1 MIPKKDGF
9 SIVINGAWNPNIFNP
24 VWIHKH
30 LVDGEQQVEIAYPL
44 SDNTLPIQ
52 VSLPEVR
59 IYPSVNRLE
68 IKPREESVNGMN
80 AALSVARKI
89 TGLLIHTPVSAFG
102 VNFGFEENDDIHLLT
117 SKIQLLDNA
126 SIDSDK
132 YKLINTAI
140 QRNFKVKDSEY
151 MNLSVV
157 YDADSAIISV
167 NFHQEINEMDMVI
180 KALSQISIE
189 RYFQDAQSIIR
200 SSYNLDVCFEE

>member
-30 LVDGEQQVEIAYPL
+30 LVEGEQQVEIAYPL
-44 SDNTLPIQ
+44 NDNTLPIQ
-52 VSLPEVR
+52 VSLPEMR

-68 IKPREESVNGMN
+68 IRPREESVYGMN

-102 VNFGFEENDDIHLLT
+102 INFGFEENDDIHLLT

-132 YKLINTAI
+132 YKLTKTAI
-140 QRNFKVKDSEY
+140 QRNFKIKDSEY

-157 YDADSAIISV
+157 YEADSAIISV
-167 NFHQEINEMDMVI
+167 NFHHEINEMDVVI
-180 KALSQISIE
+180 KVLNKISIE
-189 RYFQDAQSIIR
+189 RYFQDVQSIIK
-200 SSYNLDVCFEE
+200 SAYDLDVCFEE